1 MENQFSNE
9 RIEGMIVT
17 VRNVH
22 VIIDRD
28 LAKLYQVN
36 ISQMNRQIKRNM
48 DRFPEDFMFQL
59 TKAEYDGLKCHF
71 GISNSRGGDRALP
84 YAFTEQ
90 GVSMLSGILRS
101 EIAIQINIRIIRAFV
116 SMRRFIAAN
125 SSIFQRLEKV
135 EYRQFESEYRINEL
149 FEKLENKTLQNS
161 QGIFFDG
168 QMFDAYVFI
177 ADLIRSASKSVVLID
192 NYIDETVLTM
202 LDKREKEVEAV
213 IYTKDINRKFS
224 LDMKKHNEQYRPVEV
239 RTFTKAHD
247 RFLLIDEK
255 VYHLGASLKD
265 LGRKWFA
272 FSLMTE
278 WTAQDIIDRIQNY
291 DNTAPQ
297 NRW

>member
-202 LDKREKEVEAV
+202 LDKREKEIEAV

-224 LDMKKHNEQYRPVEV
+224 LDLKKHNEQYRPVEV

-278 WTAQDIIDRIQNY
+278 WTAQDIIDRIQNS
-291 DNTAPQ
+291 DCMSQ
-297 NRW
+297 

>member
-59 TKAEYDGLKCHF
+59 TKAEYDGLKCQN

-84 YAFTEQ
+84 YVFTEQ

-224 LDMKKHNEQYRPVEV
+224 LDLKKHNEQYRPVEV

-278 WTAQDIIDRIQNY
+278 WTAQDIIDRIQNS

>member
-202 LDKREKEVEAV
+202 LDKREKEIEAV

-224 LDMKKHNEQYRPVEV
+224 LDLKKHNEQYRPVEV

-278 WTAQDIIDRIQNY
+278 WTAQDIIDRIQNS